1 MKIKAVHIRNFRSF
15 EDQLVDLDSYTAF
28 VGPNGAGKSTV
39 LCALNVFFRDTESA
53 PTNLSSLDHEDFHNN
68 DTSKPIEITVTF
80 CDLEDAA
87 KEDFSAYSRNDE
99 LVVTAKADF
108 DPVLRRADVKQFG
121 QRFGMQAFADFFRL
135 EGDKAPA
142 KQLQAAYESLK
153 AAYPDLPSASSTD
166 ARKQALRA
174 YESDRPELCVLIP
187 SEDQFYGFSKGANR
201 LAKFVQWVYVP
212 AVKDATTEN
221 MESKG
226 SALGKILARTVRS
239 KVNFAEKID
248 QLKTEAVAQYAQ
260 LLDSQQAILN
270 DLSSSLSKKLS
281 QWAHP
286 GARAR
291 LEWSEDPK
299 GSIRVD
305 EPVAKIIAGEGSW
318 EGELA
323 RLGHGLQR
331 SYLLALL
338 QELVSTDD
346 SAAPRLILAC
356 EEPELYQ
363 HPPQARHL
371 ASVLQGL
378 SEQNAQ
384 VLVTTHSPQF
394 VSGKSFDHVRLVNRN
409 SSISRSSVKS
419 TSASAISDAL
429 AQATQEEPVPV
440 SAELARLNQALQVQ
454 LNEMF
459 FTPFIV
465 FVEGLEDIAFL
476 TSWMVL
482 TDRWDA
488 FRAVGGHFIASNGK
502 GYLIEPLIVAKK
514 LSIPCFVIFDAD
526 GNKTKESER
535 IQHAR
540 DNSALLRILGGNPA
554 APFPD
559 EPLVEEDYAV
569 WPQNLGTQLKSDVD
583 TTLWNR
589 CYSDATKGLG
599 DPEGSYAKNT
609 LHIAHHLTS
618 MKAAGAQIKTLDMLC
633 DAIIAWGAAQN
644 SPPLKT

>member
-1 MKIKAVHIRNFRSF
+1 MRIKSVHLKNFRSF
-15 EDQLVDLDSYTAF
+15 EDQLVELDDYTAF

-39 LCALNVFFRDTESA
+39 LCALNVFFRETESS
-53 PTNLSSLDHEDFHNN
+53 PTNLSSLDEEDFHNN
-68 DTSKPIEITVTF
+68 DTSSPIEITVTF
-80 CDLEDAA
+80 CELKGAA
-87 KEDFSAYSRNDE
+87 KEDFSAYCRNDE
-99 LVVTAKADF
+99 LVVTAKAEF
-108 DPVLRRADVKQFG
+108 DAVLRRADVKQFG
-121 QRFGMQAFADFFRL
+121 QRLGMIEFAEFFRQ

-142 KQLQAAYESLK
+142 KQLQATYDSLRSVFS
-153 AAYPDLPSASSTD
+153 DLPSASSTD

-174 YESDRPELCVLIP
+174 FEGDRPELCVLIP

-201 LAKFVQWVYVP
+201 LSRYVQWVYVP

-221 MESKG
+221 VESKG

-260 LLDSQQAILN
+260 LLDSQQAVLT
-270 DLSSSLSKKLS
+270 DLSSSLSSKLS

-305 EPVAKIIAGEGSW
+305 EPVAKIIAGEGNW

-346 SAAPRLILAC
+346 SDAPRLILAC

-371 ASVLQGL
+371 AGVLQGL
-378 SEQNAQ
+378 SEQNSQ
-384 VLVTTHSPQF
+384 ILVTTHSPQF
-394 VSGKSFDHVRLVNRN
+394 ISGKSFDHVRLVNRN
-409 SSISRSSVKS
+409 SSTSRSSVKS

-429 AQATQEEPVPV
+429 AEATKEKPIPVN
-440 SAELARLNQALQVQ
+440 AELARLNQALQVQ

-465 FVEGLEDIAFL
+465 FVEGIEDVAYL
-476 TSWMVL
+476 TSWLVL
-482 TDRWDA
+482 TKRWDD
-488 FRAVGGHFIASNGK
+488 FRAVGGHLIAVNGK
-502 GYLIEPLIVAKK
+502 DKLIEPLIVSKQ
-514 LSIPCFVIFDAD
+514 LSIPSFVMFDAD

-535 IQHAR
+535 KQHAR
-540 DNSALLRILGGNPA
+540 DNSALLRIVGGDA
-554 APFPD
+554 DVPFPENAIIAKD
-559 EPLVEEDYAV
+559 HAV
-569 WPQNLGTQLKSDVD
+569 WPHNLGAQLKSKTD
-583 TTLWNR
+583 TGLWDK
-589 CYSDATKGLG
+589 CYTGATKGLG
-599 DPEGSYAKNT
+599 NPEGSYAKNI
-609 LHIAHHLTS
+609 LHIGHHLS
-618 MKAAGAQIKTLDMLC
+618 AMRDSGATLKDLDDVC
-633 DAIIAWGAAQN
+633 DSIISLG
-644 SPPLKT
+644 SSLSSPLKT